1 MKISKKVVD
10 ALVEQYNFE
19 LESGYIYLAMVHDL
33 KDKAW
38 DGFSHFMDKQ
48 AEEEYEH
55 ATKFKNFIEEIGERV
70 ELKAIPE
77 PKKEYKSVLEI
88 FKTAYAHEQEVTKRI
103 ENIFDL
109 ALKEK
114 NYVVVE
120 FLNWFLKEQVEEE
133 DNMRTIVEVLENLKD
148 GYTGLYLYDKELG
161 RRE

>member
-1 MKISKKVVD
+1 MKISKNVVE

-19 LESGYIYLAMVHDL
+19 MESGYIYLAMMHDL
-33 KDKAW
+33 KAKAW

-55 ATKFKNFIEEIGERV
+55 ATKFKNFLEEIDAKV
-70 ELKAIPE
+70 ELTAMAE
-77 PKKEYKSVLEI
+77 PKKEYKSVLEV
-88 FKTAYAHEQEVTKRI
+88 FKTAYEHEQEVTKRI
-103 ENIFDL
+103 ENIFEL